1 MRDEAKKG
9 ATMKSKN
16 KSTKQIDMLNGSL
29 VDKIILFAL
38 PLAATSIL
46 QQLFNS
52 ADVAVVGRFVGSEA
66 LAAVGANGAV
76 INLLVNLFVGLS
88 VGANVVIATFIGKG
102 NEKSIKKAVHTAIM
116 VALISGVCLAFIG
129 LIFARVILTA
139 MSTPDNILDLA
150 VRYLR
155 VYFSGMPFIML
166 YNFASSIFRSKGD
179 TKRPLIALAISGVIN
194 VILNLFF
201 VVVLGM
207 NVEGVAIATVVSNMI
222 SSSILIYWL
231 VKEEGAFHLE
241 IKQLKINWGIVKRMA
256 VIGVPAGIQGMVFS
270 FSNVIIQ
277 SALNKLGSTAVAGS
291 AAALN
296 YEYFAFFVLSAFSQ
310 AVVTFISQ
318 NYGAGNKERCRKIV
332 KSCWLLA
339 AVSTFTVCAIFI
351 IFSHPLVS
359 IFTQDSAV
367 ADLAVLRMKYI
378 LSFYLINM
386 TIEVLS
392 GSMRGLG
399 YSFVPASVC
408 VIGICGIRIL
418 WIYTAFQK
426 IATFKGLMMV
436 YPISWIVTMVAIVV
450 SYFVVRKKVNM

>member
-1 MRDEAKKG
+1 MNFRNKKE
-9 ATMKSKN
+9 
-16 KSTKQIDMLNGSL
+16 KQLDMLNGSL

-38 PLAATSIL
+38 PLAASSIL

-52 ADVAVVGRFVGSEA
+52 ADVAVVGRFAGSEA

-88 VGANVVIATFIGKG
+88 VGANVVISTFIGKG
-102 NEKSIKKAVHTAIM
+102 NEKSIKKAVHTAIV
-116 VALISGVCLAFIG
+116 VALISGVCLTVIG
-129 LIFARVILTA
+129 VTFARVILSA

-155 VYFSGMPFIML
+155 IYFSGMPFIML

-194 VILNLFF
+194 VLLNLFF

-231 VKEEGAFHLE
+231 VKEEGAFRLE
-241 IKQLKINWGIVKRMA
+241 IRQLRIDFNIVKSMA
-256 VIGVPAGIQGMVFS
+256 KIGVPAGVQGMVFS

-277 SALNKLGSTAVAGS
+277 SALNQLGSIAVAAS

-296 YEYFAFFVLSAFSQ
+296 YEYFAFFILSSFSQ
-310 AVVTFISQ
+310 AAVTFISQ
-318 NYGAGNKERCRKIV
+318 NFGADKKDRCKKVV
-332 KSCWLLA
+332 KTCWLLG

-351 IFSHPLVS
+351 IFSHPLVG
-359 IFTQDSAV
+359 IFTQDNVV
-367 ADLAVLRMKYI
+367 ADLAVVRLKYV
-378 LSFYLINM
+378 LSFYLVNM

-392 GSMRGLG
+392 GCMRGLG
-399 YSFVPASVC
+399 YSFVPASIC
-408 VIGICGIRIL
+408 VLGICGVRML
-418 WIYTAFQK
+418 WIFTAFQK
-426 IATFKGLMMV
+426 IATFEGLMLV
-436 YPISWIVTMVAIVV
+436 YPISWVITMTAVV
-450 SYFVVRKKVNM
+450 LSYFVVRKKVGL